1 LQAFPEH
8 DRLNIFAQIPAR
20 SVTGVRPGYTLLEM
34 LTTVGAM
41 IIILGLMVSLA
52 RSVRSASAQE
62 LTKDLLHK
70 LDVLMDQYEA
80 RFGALPNIAPFI
92 PDNPAAMSE
101 SMLQHNAYQNNRQL
115 VAVLRAQAGLS
126 DQSFGGLP
134 DAIYNDAVLRDAWG
148 SPIVY
153 MPGMNPAIGMAPK
166 DRRFFFSAGPDGK
179 YLTQEDNLYSYEE
192 APVPAKP
199 DAGVSATATRP
210 AY

>member
-1 LQAFPEH
+1 M
-8 DRLNIFAQIPAR
+8 NIFAQIRTRPALR
-20 SVTGVRPGYTLLEM
+20 VRPGYTLLEM

-80 RFGALPNIAPFI
+80 RFGALPNVAPFI

-192 APVPAKP
+192 TPVPPKP
-199 DAGVSATATRP
+199 NAAVSAAATS
-210 AY
+210 AAH

>member
-1 LQAFPEH
+1 MRPNFGSKL
-8 DRLNIFAQIPAR
+8 
-20 SVTGVRPGYTLLEM
+20 RPGYTLLEM

-80 RFGALPNIAPFI
+80 RFRALPNIAPFI
-92 PDNPAAMSE
+92 PDNPAGMSE
-101 SMLQHNAYQNNRQL
+101 ATLQHNAYQNNRQL
-115 VAVLRAQAGLS
+115 VAVLRAQAGLN

-148 SPIVY
+148 SPIIY
-153 MPGMNPAIGMAPK
+153 MPGMNPLIGMAPR

-192 APVPAKP
+192 GPAAGKIDVSVPPA
-199 DAGVSATATRP
+199 ATRP
-210 AY
+210 ARSHVEGPAQKALPASP

>member
-1 LQAFPEH
+1 
-8 DRLNIFAQIPAR
+8 
-20 SVTGVRPGYTLLEM
+20 M

-80 RFGALPNIAPFI
+80 RYGTLPAIAPFF
-92 PDNPAAMSE
+92 PDSPATVTE
-101 SMLQHNAYQNNRQL
+101 SALQHNAYQNNREL
-115 VAVLRAQAGLS
+115 VAALRAQVGLN

-134 DAIYNDAVLRDAWG
+134 DAIYNDAILRDAWG

-153 MPGMNPAIGMAPK
+153 MPGMNPVIGMAPK

-192 APVPAKP
+192 APAPGKAEGATAAK
-199 DAGVSATATRP
+199 AERAATRP
-210 AY
+210 LRGPGS

>member
-1 LQAFPEH
+1 MISS
-8 DRLNIFAQIPAR
+8 RLEVR
-20 SVTGVRPGYTLLEM
+20 SRRGYTLLEM

-70 LDVLMDQYEA
+70 LDVLMDQYES
-80 RFGALPNIAPFI
+80 RYGTLPAIASFI
-92 PDNPAAMSE
+92 PDNPASMSE
-101 SMLQHNAYQNNRQL
+101 STLQHNAYQNNREL
-115 VAVLRAQAGLS
+115 VAALRAQVGLN

-134 DAIYNDAVLRDAWG
+134 DAIYNDAILRDAWG

-153 MPGMNPAIGMAPK
+153 MPGMNPGIGMAPK

-192 APVPAKP
+192 GPAPGKLEGASPTGADRP
-199 DAGVSATATRP
+199 STRAIRNP
-210 AY
+210 GS